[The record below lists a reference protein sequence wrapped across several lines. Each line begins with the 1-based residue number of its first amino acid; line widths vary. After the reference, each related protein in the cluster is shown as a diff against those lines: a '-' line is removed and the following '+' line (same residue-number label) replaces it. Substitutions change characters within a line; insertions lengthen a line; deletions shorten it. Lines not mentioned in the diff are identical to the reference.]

1 MALAKIY
8 REEAVDKHELH
19 PPRPWWIWGRAKF
32 FYFALL
38 FVVLAVFFV
47 WVDMRFAAQS
57 SAVVTILCANVPL
70 AAVVAALINW
80 IVIRT
85 LVTILEHQLWVR
97 ELKISYPGLLPV
109 LVSGGFYLLLMA
121 VTFWISVNWSN
132 QSAEMAMLA
141 SVCCT
146 PVLAGVF
153 VLLGWVLFQFR
164 IRP

>member
-1 MALAKIY
+1 MDE
-8 REEAVDKHELH
+8 RGLH

-38 FVVLAVFFV
+38 FVVLGIIFV
-47 WVDMRFAAQS
+47 WADMRYATQS
-57 SAVVTILCANVPL
+57 SAVVSIVCTNVPL
-70 AAVVAALINW
+70 GAVVAALINW

-109 LVSGGFYLLLMA
+109 LISGGFYLLLMG

-132 QSAEMAMLA
+132 QDSEMALLA

-146 PVLAGVF
+146 PALVVF
-153 VLLGWVLFQFR
+153 LGFLGWVLYKFR